1 MTKIQML
8 ASIVAIIVGCIILVL
23 ILINQICTVD
33 FVLSYVPLTIQ
44 IAKILIPEGWIQTV
58 TLSTTLRY

>member
-23 ILINQICTVD
+23 ILINQGVLNLSIGLDENEKKSKQFPLSLNIVVD
-33 FVLSYVPLTIQ
+33 
-44 IAKILIPEGWIQTV
+44 
-58 TLSTTLRY
+58 